1 MATQSMK
8 KLSNRQ
14 RRSIRVRK
22 KIFGTGARPRL
33 SVFRSIKHIYCQVID
48 DEQGRTLAS
57 ASSKCAEIGAELSK
71 KEVAKK
77 VGALLAARCKEQNIT
92 QVSFDRNGFR
102 YHGRVQAV
110 AEGAREGGLSF

>member
-22 KIFGTGARPRL
+22 KIFGTAGRPRL
-33 SVFRSIKHIYCQVID
+33 SVFRSIKHIYAQVID
-48 DEQGRTLAS
+48 DEQGRTLAA
-57 ASSKCAEIGAELSK
+57 ASSKCSEVDAELSK
-71 KEVAKK
+71 KETAKK
-77 VGALLAARCKEQNIT
+77 VGALLAERCKEQNIT
-92 QVSFDRNGFR
+92 QVAFDRNGFR